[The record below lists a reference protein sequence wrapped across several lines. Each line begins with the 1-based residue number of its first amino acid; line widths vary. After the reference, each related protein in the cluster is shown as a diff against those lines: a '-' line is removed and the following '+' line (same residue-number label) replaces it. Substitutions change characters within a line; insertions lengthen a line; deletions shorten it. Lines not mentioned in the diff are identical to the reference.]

1 MLHPKTAMKSKRTT
15 TLWLVLCLPLLIVG
29 LLWTTAQA
37 NRPQAH
43 PVEGKTLQVQ
53 ALPAGIPQQ
62 KPSPIRLLSRSGSK
76 GKTHTR
82 STYAKQQQP
91 AAEPATIQK

>member
-1 MLHPKTAMKSKRTT
+1 MMKSKRTT

-29 LLWTTAQA
+29 LLWTKAQA

-43 PVEGKTLQVQ
+43 PVETRALQVE
-53 ALPAGIPQQ
+53 ALPAGIAQQ
-62 KPSPIRLLSRSGSK
+62 KPSPVRLLSRSGSK
-76 GKTHTR
+76 GKTRTR

-91 AAEPATIQK
+91 AVKPATIQK